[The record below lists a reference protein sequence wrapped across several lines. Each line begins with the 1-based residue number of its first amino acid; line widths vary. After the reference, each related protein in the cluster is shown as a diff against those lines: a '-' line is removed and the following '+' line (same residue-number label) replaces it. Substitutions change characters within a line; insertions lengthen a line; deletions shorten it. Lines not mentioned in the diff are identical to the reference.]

1 MRVLMWILMYALLP
15 PAMAA
20 GAGATRVDPT
30 RPVLGPVSGGGTGT
44 GQHGVTSAAEERTDP
59 TAERPSLVL
68 VSPKRTLALMNGQ
81 LLRPGDAWGESR
93 VLRIGLQGLWLRA
106 ADGSEILLRQ
116 AASDKRR
123 IHPGPRPTMSGE
135 SR

>member
-1 MRVLMWILMYALLP
+1 MRALMWILWCALLS

-20 GAGATRVDPT
+20 GAGAIRMDPT
-30 RPVLGPVSGGGTGT
+30 RPVSGA
-44 GQHGVTSAAEERTDP
+44 GQHGVTSSAGEHADP
-59 TAERPSLVL
+59 GAERPSLVL

-81 LLRPGDAWGESR
+81 LLRPGDVWGESR
-93 VLRIGLQGLWLRA
+93 VLRIGPQGLWLRA
-106 ADGSEILLRQ
+106 SDGSEMLLRQ

-123 IHPGPRPTMSGE
+123 THPGPQPTTSGE